1 MTYQELVQSN
11 WGFITIESQEKLKNN
26 RVLLAGCGLGS
37 NIAVLAARTG
47 FTKFVL
53 ADGDSIELSN
63 LNRQA
68 FRVEHLGRN
77 KAEVVGEL
85 IKEVN
90 PQAEITVFSRFIE
103 TEEQVYSLVTKSD
116 LAVDMIDPSPLMYQL
131 NKIACSQGIP
141 VLFPLNIGFGG
152 AVLVFSSESASL
164 EQILDQ
170 GIETKPEAFFLRLV
184 EKLEPY
190 LPRYLQGFV
199 SIKDRVMQEGLSL
212 PQLGIASHV
221 TTALAVTALIKLTLG
236 VSIKTAPYPLTL
248 DCW

>member
-1 MTYQELVQSN
+1 MKSN
-11 WGFITIESQEKLKNN
+11 WGFITVESQEKLKNS

-68 FRVEHLGRN
+68 FRIEHLGRN

-85 IKEVN
+85 ITEVN
-90 PQAEITVFSRFIE
+90 PQAEIEVFPRFIE
-103 TEEQVYSLVTKSD
+103 TEEQVYSLVTRAD
-116 LAVDMIDPSPLMYQL
+116 LAVNMIDPGPLMYQI
-131 NKIACSQGIP
+131 NKLACSRGSP

-152 AVLVFSSESASL
+152 AVLVFNSESASL

-170 GIETKPEAFFLRLV
+170 GSETKPEAFFIRLV
-184 EKLEPY
+184 EKLDRY
-190 LPRYLQGFV
+190 LPRYLQDYVG
-199 SIKDRVMQEGLSL
+199 IRDGVMQEGLSL
-212 PQLGIASHV
+212 PQLGIASYV
-221 TTALAVTALIKLTLG
+221 TTALTITALIKLTLG
-236 VSIKTAPYPLTL
+236 VPLKTAPCPLTT